1 MDEIIRTA
9 YNALVEGRGFTTLN
23 DDEDGRSMYRR
34 EENGFSI
41 VLDIPR
47 AYGADQNAN
56 VTFLLDLGR
65 EEGDYGT
72 VDNGA
77 VGDMVRAALPFID
90 REIEGDTYSTLE
102 GMDLNYSIP
111 IRSEEDVI
119 RLVGYFADQGGA

>member
-1 MDEIIRTA
+1 
-9 YNALVEGRGFTTLN
+9 
-23 DDEDGRSMYRR
+23 
-34 EENGFSI
+34 
-41 VLDIPR
+41 
-47 AYGADQNAN
+47 
-56 VTFLLDLGR
+56 LDLGR